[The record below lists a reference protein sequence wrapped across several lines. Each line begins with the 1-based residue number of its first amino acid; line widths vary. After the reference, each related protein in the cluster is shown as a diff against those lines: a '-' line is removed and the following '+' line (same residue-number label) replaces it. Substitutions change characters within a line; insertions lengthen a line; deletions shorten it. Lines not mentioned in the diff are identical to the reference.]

1 MAETVESTTT
11 TVKNL
16 EGGGTYFERIKTINT
31 YWHNMPPNFRRV
43 FIGYSAITVGCY
55 SVYNYNDG
63 KNALIDFRIKN
74 GIPTLPKN
82 GSLSNKVSGPITIS
96 GTPSSSHGPLPA
108 RLCRL
113 SFWLS
118 IPLLNHLARFNTD
131 LDNAEAG
138 TILPYA

>member
-55 SVYNYNDG
+55 AVYNYNDG

-74 GIPTLPKN
+74 GDTNASKEWVAIKQGIRSYNNFWDALFFPWSIAGKIMPAIVLALNPTTQPPRK
-82 GSLSNKVSGPITIS
+82 I
-96 GTPSSSHGPLPA
+96 
-108 RLCRL
+108 
-113 SFWLS
+113 
-118 IPLLNHLARFNTD
+118 
-131 LDNAEAG
+131 
-138 TILPYA
+138 